1 MCARTRTRLVS
12 LTLASTLYLSVAA
25 AAEPRA
31 GQTPPT
37 PKSPPSVLSGSRQ
50 GLVLRSADGTSSL
63 RALGLFQFQLAQD
76 WVDGAPGGT
85 TFFVHRAR
93 VGLSGSLLGGDLRT
107 LFVAELGG
115 GEPRLLF
122 LSVDYT
128 VIRDRLAVRVGQFK
142 RPFSRPFLTLA
153 SQLAMI
159 DRPLT
164 AGSGVFG
171 DGVDLGVMLHDAGAG
186 PLEYAVGVFSGA
198 GLGAMTDP
206 IHPLIAARVGYGTA
220 GLNPYSESD
229 LEGGPPRFG
238 IAVAGILDFGADG
251 DDKSFTSS
259 LVDLMFKAEGF
270 TLSSAVTLGSTQRG
284 RRWPDQRVSAVGHH
298 TQLGYVIGDRVEPVV
313 RYSVLLPRGE
323 GATQQ
328 DLAGG
333 ANVYLRGQA
342 FKWQSFVSV
351 RFQPRDGRGTHD
363 VSLKS
368 QLSLSF

>member
-1 MCARTRTRLVS
+1 M
-12 LTLASTLYLSVAA
+12 
-25 AAEPRA
+25 
-31 GQTPPT
+31 
-37 PKSPPSVLSGSRQ
+37 LSGSQQ

-76 WVDGAPGGT
+76 WVDGAPDAAS
-85 TFFVHRAR
+85 FFVHRAR
-93 VGLSGSLLGGDLRT
+93 VGLSGNLLGGDLRT
-107 LFVAELGG
+107 LFVGELGG
-115 GEPRLLF
+115 GDPRLLF

-128 VIRDRLAVRVGQFK
+128 VIPDRLAVRVGQFK

-164 AGSGVFG
+164 AGPGAFG

-198 GLGAMTDP
+198 GPGAVTDP
-206 IHPLIAARVGYGTA
+206 VHPLIAARVGYGTA

-238 IAVAGILDFGADG
+238 IAVAGIVDFDADG
-251 DDKSFTSS
+251 DDTSFTSG

-270 TLSSAVTLGSTQRG
+270 TLTSAVTLGYTQRG
-284 RRWPDQRVSAVGHH
+284 RRWPDQRLNAVGHY
-298 TQLGYVIGDRVEPVV
+298 TQVGYVVGNRVEPVV
-313 RYSVLLPRGE
+313 RCSFLLPRGE
-323 GATQQ
+323 GANHH
-328 DLAGG
+328 DLAAG
-333 ANVYLRGQA
+333 ANLYIRGQA
-342 FKWQSFVSV
+342 FKWQSVVSV
-351 RFQPRDGRGTHD
+351 RLQPRDGSGTRD
-363 VSLKS
+363 VSLQS